1 MDLPFAVDIIIVA
14 AWAIWIVRNNKIFK
28 QITPSF
34 VSWKEIYA
42 TELTL
47 LKFRMKKSLLQ
58 YFKDWLSLA
67 L

>member
-1 MDLPFAVDIIIVA
+1 MDIIIVA

-34 VSWKEIYA
+34 DSWKEIYA
-42 TELTL
+42 SELNL
-47 LKFRMKKSLLQ
+47 LKFRIKKSLLQ
-58 YFKDWLSLA
+58 YFKDWLSLT